1 MTETEQP
8 KTREAASTFACPGCG
23 GRAVFDP
30 TSQNL
35 KCPYCGT
42 ESPIEKIIEKP
53 QEYDIN
59 DAPSDDQKD
68 WGVSVRVIRCQGC
81 GAETVLEKN
90 ATAELCA
97 FCGSPHVLD
106 DQSEAGIAPESVIP
120 FQITQE
126 QAVSSFRKWLKRRWF
141 APSRAKRMAT
151 LGKIAGVY
159 LPHWTYDSETTSV
172 YAGQAGHHYYVTV
185 PVTVT
190 RNGKQVTEMRQEQ
203 RTRWTPTSG
212 IVHNDFDDV
221 LVAGSRRLEENLLSR
236 VRPYDLQKLCRFKA
250 GFLSGFIS
258 EKPSVSLKEGWSTAQ
273 EEIDAAMRDLARDD
287 ILRHADEAQ
296 VSSIRSEHRNVR
308 YKLTLLPMWL
318 SSFTFKSK
326 AFHVLINGQ
335 TGKAGGQ
342 APVSPWRVLI
352 AVLIGLSLIG
362 ILYLLF
368 SQGDGRDAVRYISN
382 Y

>member
-1 MTETEQP
+1 MSEQQ

-30 TSQNL
+30 ESQNL
-35 KCPYCGT
+35 KCPYCGS
-42 ESPIEKIIEKP
+42 ESPIEKIMEQP

-97 FCGSPHVLD
+97 FCGSPHVLN

-120 FQITQE
+120 FQTTQA
-126 QAVSSFRKWLKRRWF
+126 QAVSSFRKWLSRRWF
-141 APSRAKRMAT
+141 APSKAKRMAT

-172 YAGQAGHHYYVTV
+172 YTGQAGHHYYVTV

-190 RNGKQVTEMRQEQ
+190 RDGKQVTEMRQEQ

-221 LVAGSRRLEENLLSR
+221 LVAGSRRLEEHLLSR
-236 VRPYDLQKLCRFKA
+236 VRPYDLNKLCRYQA

-258 EKPSVSLKEGWSTAQ
+258 EKPSVNLKEGWSVAQ
-273 EEIDAAMRDLARDD
+273 DEIDAEMRSLARDD
-287 ILRHADEAQ
+287 ILRRADEAQ
-296 VSSIRSEHRNVR
+296 VSSLRSEHRNIR

-352 AVLIGLSLIG
+352 AVLIGLGLIG

-368 SQGDGRDAVRYISN
+368 AQGDGQEAVRYIN
-382 Y
+382 NF

>member
-1 MTETEQP
+1 MPEEQ

-30 TSQNL
+30 ESQNL

-42 ESPIEKIIEKP
+42 ESPIEKIIEQP

-59 DAPSDDQKD
+59 DAPSADQKD
-68 WGVSVRVIRCQGC
+68 WGVLVRVIRCQGC

-106 DQSEAGIAPESVIP
+106 DQKEAGIAPESVIP
-120 FQITQE
+120 FQTTQA
-126 QAVSSFRKWLKRRWF
+126 QAVSSFRKWLSRRWF
-141 APSRAKRMAT
+141 APSKAKRMAT

-172 YAGQAGHHYYVTV
+172 YTGQAGHHYYVTV

-212 IVHNDFDDV
+212 IVQNDFDDV

-236 VRPYDLQKLCRFKA
+236 VRPYDLQKLCRYQA

-258 EKPSVSLKEGWSTAQ
+258 EKPSVNLKEGWSVAQ
-273 EEIDAAMRDLARDD
+273 EEIDETMRDLARDD
-287 ILRHADEAQ
+287 ILRRADEAQ
-296 VSSIRSEHRNVR
+296 VSSLRSEHRNVR

-318 SSFTFKSK
+318 SSFTFKAK

-352 AVLIGLSLIG
+352 AVLIGLGLIG

-368 SQGDGRDAVRYISN
+368 AQGDGRDAVRYISN

>member
-1 MTETEQP
+1 MPEEQ

-30 TSQNL
+30 ASQNL

-42 ESPIEKIIEKP
+42 ESPIEKIIEQP

-120 FQITQE
+120 FQTTQP
-126 QAVSSFRKWLKRRWF
+126 QAVTSFRKWLSRRWF
-141 APSRAKRMAT
+141 APSKAKRMAT

-172 YAGQAGHHYYVTV
+172 YTGQAGHHYYVTV

-212 IVHNDFDDV
+212 IVQNDFDDV

-236 VRPYDLQKLCRFKA
+236 VRPYDLQKLCRYQA

-258 EKPSVSLKEGWSTAQ
+258 EKPSVNLKEGWSAAQ
-273 EEIDAAMRDLARDD
+273 EEIDETMRDLARDD
-287 ILRHADEAQ
+287 ILRRADEAQ
-296 VSSIRSEHRNVR
+296 VSSLRSEHRNVR

-318 SSFTFKSK
+318 SSFTFKDK

-352 AVLIGLSLIG
+352 AVLIGLGLIG

-368 SQGDGRDAVRYISN
+368 AQGDGRDAVRYISN

>member
-1 MTETEQP
+1 MSEHQI
-8 KTREAASTFACPGCG
+8 KREAASTFACPGCG

-30 TSQNL
+30 ESQNL
-35 KCPYCGT
+35 KCPYCGN
-42 ESPIEKIIEKP
+42 ESPIDKIIEQP

-81 GAETVLEKN
+81 GAETVLEAN

-120 FQITQE
+120 FKTTQT
-126 QAVSSFRKWLKRRWF
+126 QAVASFRKWLNKRWF
-141 APSRAKRMAT
+141 APSKAKHMAT

-159 LPHWTYDSETTSV
+159 LPHWTYDAETTSV
-172 YAGQAGHHYYVTV
+172 YTGQEGHYYYVTV

-190 RNGKQVTEMRQEQ
+190 RDGKQVTEMRQER

-236 VRPYDLQKLCRFKA
+236 VRPYDLNMLCRYQA

-258 EKPSVSLKEGWSTAQ
+258 EKPSVNLKEGWSVAQ
-273 EEIDAAMRDLARDD
+273 DQIDAAMRDLARDD

-296 VSSIRSEHRNVR
+296 VSSLRSEHRNIR

-318 SSFTFKSK
+318 SSFTYKDK

-352 AVLIGLSLIG
+352 AVLICLVLIG
-362 ILYLLF
+362 GLYLLF
-368 SQGDGRDAVRYISN
+368 AQGEGRDAAYYINSF
-382 Y
+382 

>member
-1 MTETEQP
+1 LSEQQ
-8 KTREAASTFACPGCG
+8 KARKAASTFACPGCG

-30 TSQNL
+30 ESQNL
-35 KCPYCGT
+35 KCSYCGN
-42 ESPIEKIIEKP
+42 ESPIEKIIEQP

-59 DAPSDDQKD
+59 EAPSDDQKD

-81 GAETVLEKN
+81 GAETVLEEN

-106 DQSEAGIAPESVIP
+106 DQSEAGIAPESAIP
-120 FQITQE
+120 FQTTQP

-141 APSRAKRMAT
+141 APGKAKRMAT

-159 LPHWTYDSETTSV
+159 LPHWTYDANTSSV
-172 YAGQAGHHYYVTV
+172 YTGQAGHHYYVTV

-190 RNGKQVTEMRQEQ
+190 RDGKQVTEMRQEQ
-203 RTRWTPTSG
+203 RTRWSPTSG
-212 IVHNDFDDV
+212 IVNNDFDDV
-221 LVAGSRRLEENLLSR
+221 LVAGSRRLEEQLLSR
-236 VRPYDLQKLCRFKA
+236 VRPYDLQKLCRYQA

-258 EKPSVSLKEGWSTAQ
+258 EKPSVSLKEGWGTAQ
-273 EEIDAAMRDLARDD
+273 EEIAAAMRDLARDD
-287 ILRHADEAQ
+287 ILSRADEAQ
-296 VSSIRSEHRNVR
+296 VTSLRSEHRNVR

-318 SSFTFKSK
+318 SSFTYNGK

-352 AVLIGLSLIG
+352 AVLISLALIG
-362 ILYLLF
+362 VLYLLF
-368 SQGDGRDAVRYISN
+368 AQGDGQDAARYISN
-382 Y
+382 F

>member
-1 MTETEQP
+1 MSEQQ

-30 TSQNL
+30 ESQNL

-42 ESPIEKIIEKP
+42 ESPIDKIIEQP
-53 QEYDIN
+53 QEYDLD
-59 DAPSDDQKD
+59 DAPSDGQED
-68 WGVSVRVIRCQGC
+68 WGISVRVIRCQGC

-120 FQITQE
+120 FKTTQGE
-126 QAVSSFRKWLKRRWF
+126 AVSSFRKWLGKRWF
-141 APSRAKRMAT
+141 APSKAKRMAT

-159 LPHWTYDSETTSV
+159 LPHWTYDAETTSV
-172 YAGQAGHHYYVTV
+172 YTGQEGHHYYVTV

-190 RNGKQVTEMRQEQ
+190 RDGKQVTEMRQER
-203 RTRWTPTSG
+203 RTRWTPTRG

-236 VRPYDLQKLCRFKA
+236 VRPYDLQKLCRYQA

-258 EKPSVSLKEGWSTAQ
+258 EKPSVNLKEGWEVAQ
-273 EEIDAAMRDLARDD
+273 HQIDDAMRDLARDD
-287 ILRHADEAQ
+287 ILRRADEAQ
-296 VSSIRSEHRNVR
+296 VSSLRSEHRNVR

-318 SSFTFKSK
+318 SSFTFKDK
-326 AFHVLINGQ
+326 AYHVLINGQ

-342 APVSPWRVLI
+342 APVSPLRVLI
-352 AVLIGLSLIG
+352 AVLIGLALIG
-362 ILYLLF
+362 VLYLLF
-368 SQGDGRDAVRYISN
+368 AQGEGQDVVRYIN
-382 Y
+382 NF